1 MSSSAGKFSQLF
13 YWVRNGRMEE
23 KEKQWQAD
31 KRERDKTQ
39 RERERETAR
48 EKGNFIQMFAYV
60 NENERQ
66 LIK

>member
-1 MSSSAGKFSQLF
+1 MAGRQE
-13 YWVRNGRMEE
+13 G
-23 KEKQWQAD
+23 
-31 KRERDKTQ
+31 KRQDTK

>member
-1 MSSSAGKFSQLF
+1 
-13 YWVRNGRMEE
+13 MEE